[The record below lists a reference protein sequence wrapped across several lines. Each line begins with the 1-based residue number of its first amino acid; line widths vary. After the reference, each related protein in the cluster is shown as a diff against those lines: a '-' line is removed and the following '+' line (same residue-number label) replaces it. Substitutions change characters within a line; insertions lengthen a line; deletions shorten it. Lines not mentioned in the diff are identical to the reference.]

1 MTLTRTEAV
10 VLKSTDYSE
19 TSRIYKLYPL
29 SHGLQSLIAKGVRR
43 RGSRISGV
51 LESFNH
57 IEVLYY
63 KRKNRSLFT
72 LSQATSI
79 ETFNGLESDIHR
91 FYRAAAIAEMVL
103 RLGREEDQNR
113 EIFLLLV
120 RSLRSFAKRPIST
133 LGSRMISFM
142 WGMLGPLGY
151 APGLSSC
158 VVCGAAPT
166 EGVSL
171 SFSVNEGGLICRG
184 CYEGR
189 GGYVVQLSDRM
200 LRLLSPERAGQL
212 SGVSREEERT
222 LLRISEAYVQYHVH
236 DRKSLECW
244 AFLKTLQV

>member
-19 TSRIYKLYPL
+19 TSRIYKLYTL

-43 RGSRISGV
+43 RGSKISGI
-51 LESFNH
+51 LGSFNH
-57 IEVLYY
+57 IEVVYY
-63 KRKNRSLFT
+63 KKKNRSLFT

-103 RLGREEDQNR
+103 RLGTEEDENR

-120 RSLRSFAKRPIST
+120 RSLRSFSKRPIST
-133 LGSRMISFM
+133 LGARMLSFM

-158 VVCGAAPT
+158 VVCGSEPT
-166 EGVSL
+166 ERASV
-171 SFSVNEGGLICRG
+171 SFSVNEGGLICGG
-184 CYEGR
+184 CDEGR
-189 GGYVVQLSDRM
+189 GGYVIQLSDRM
-200 LRLLSPERAGQL
+200 LQVLSPEMAGQL
-212 SGVSREEERT
+212 AGVSREEEKT

-236 DRKSLECW
+236 DRKPLECW
-244 AFLKTLQV
+244 DFLKTLQV